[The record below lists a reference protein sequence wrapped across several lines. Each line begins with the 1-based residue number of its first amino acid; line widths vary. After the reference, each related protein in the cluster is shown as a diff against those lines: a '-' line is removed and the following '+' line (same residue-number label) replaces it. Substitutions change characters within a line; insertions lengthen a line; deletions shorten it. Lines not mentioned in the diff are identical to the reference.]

1 MASLMIQNGGYT
13 GIGEAIP
20 GDHRCLQMDIDFQ
33 TPNEANDG
41 EAGGAVAQIST
52 LSPNLRSLYLLW
64 DEYENG
70 IGGRKAARL
79 FSREERGKV
88 KDKFHRRKVVWDC
101 VATLVRAGL
110 TAQVAIDRIHHI
122 YGENTTVTNII
133 NRMKQDRQAGIV
145 NPMLQV

>member
-1 MASLMIQNGGYT
+1 MAQG
-13 GIGEAIP
+13 
-20 GDHRCLQMDIDFQ
+20 
-33 TPNEANDG
+33 
-41 EAGGAVAQIST
+41 ST
-52 LSPNLRSLYLLW
+52 LGPNPQTLYLLW

-110 TAQVAIDRIHHI
+110 TAHVAIDRIHQI

-133 NRMKQDRQAGIV
+133 NRMRQDRRAGVV

>member
-1 MASLMIQNGGYT
+1 MSTEELRRLTLHKLGQKYLAQSRLIFRVTDLRLLSSTGRINTKYDALCLDSDRFLQNR
-13 GIGEAIP
+13 
-20 GDHRCLQMDIDFQ
+20 GDCP
-33 TPNEANDG
+33 T
-41 EAGGAVAQIST
+41 
-52 LSPNLRSLYLLW
+52 
-64 DEYENG
+64 NG

-88 KDKFHRRKVVWDC
+88 KDKFHRRKAVWDC

-133 NRMKQDRQAGIV
+133 NRMKQDRRAGIV
-145 NPMLQV
+145 NPVLQV